1 MYREMYKSKI
11 HRATVTNANLNYVGS
26 ITVDEQL
33 MIKGNIIENEKVQVV
48 NINNG
53 NRFETYVIKGEKGSG
68 IVCLNGAA
76 ARLVQIDDKV
86 IIISYGLFEEK
97 ELKDFTPSIVLVD
110 DHNKIIDKD

>member
-97 ELKDFTPSIVLVD
+97 ELNDFTPSIVLVD